1 MGVAV
6 SGRGVGSRCR
16 GPAEGMAGGMVW
28 KSRLSL
34 KWCVSREWPMK
45 TPALLLAVTA
55 LFVLAVPP
63 ADAKN
68 QTVEYIFG
76 SA

>member
-1 MGVAV
+1 
-6 SGRGVGSRCR
+6 
-16 GPAEGMAGGMVW
+16 
-28 KSRLSL
+28 
-34 KWCVSREWPMK
+34 MK